1 MMNNKKRRKKN
12 QVLLKDLIAE
22 NFVLLHLIGQGTF
35 GQIYISYHMRDN
47 IAVSIKKEIKRTQ
60 KVPQLKTESKV
71 YQALLS

>member
-71 YQALLS
+71 YQALLT